1 MAKQNC
7 WEFLKCGREIGGAK
21 AHELGICP
29 AAVFTEADGYCGGKN
44 GGRACMY
51 IAGTFC
57 CEVIPGTRRE
67 EWKNCE
73 NCNFYNLVRREEG
86 AELSVLAFD
95 KYVNEKKKKTS

>member
-1 MAKQNC
+1 MSLEYALPRSLLKQM
-7 WEFLKCGREIGGAK
+7 
-21 AHELGICP
+21 
-29 AAVFTEADGYCGGKN
+29 VFGGGKN

-57 CEVIPGTRRE
+57 AEVILGTHRE

-73 NCNFYNLVRREEG
+73 KCNFYNLVRREEG